1 MTKEIKILVT
11 IAALI
16 VIGAFAVSS
25 FYRNSTQTKPTSG
38 VNAPRATPIPAE
50 TLVRPDS
57 PKLGPDTAVVTV
69 VEFIDPECESCA
81 AFAPMLKKALSQY
94 GEKTRFVVRYM
105 PLHPN
110 SVAAANLIE
119 SAGEQG
125 KYWEMFD
132 LLLVK
137 QSEWGTRHGPATTPQ
152 PDAKALFMKYAAE
165 LGLDKTKVEEAINQ
179 NKFGP
184 KIDRDRADGQSIGV
198 RQTPTIFVNG
208 RKLLKLGEAEV
219 KALIDDEL
227 KKIGG

>member
-1 MTKEIKILVT
+1 MTREIKILVA
-11 IAALI
+11 IVALI
-16 VIGAFAVSS
+16 VIGALAISA
-25 FYRNSTQTKPTSG
+25 FYRNSTRNKPTTSSSSTG
-38 VNAPRATPIPAE
+38 STPVPVE
-50 TLVRPDS
+50 TLVKSDS
-57 PKLGPDTAVVTV
+57 PKLGPENAVVTV

-81 AFAPMLKKALSQY
+81 AFAPMLKRAMAQY
-94 GEKTRFVVRYM
+94 GDKTRLVIRYM

-132 LLLVK
+132 LLLAR
-137 QSEWGTRHGPATTPQ
+137 QSEWGTRHGPATTAQ
-152 PDAKALFMKYAAE
+152 PDAKAMFMKYAME
-165 LGLDKTKVEEAINQ
+165 IGLDKSRVETAIRD

-184 KIDRDRADGQSIGV
+184 KIDRDLADGQSIGV

>member
-1 MTKEIKILVT
+1 MTKEVKILVA

-16 VIGAFAVSS
+16 VIGAFAISS
-25 FYRNSTQTKPTSG
+25 FYRNSTQTQSNTAGSS
-38 VNAPRATPIPAE
+38 PRVTPIPAE
-50 TLVRPDS
+50 NLVRPDS
-57 PKLGPDTAVVTV
+57 PKLGSDTAVVTV

-81 AFAPMLKKALSQY
+81 AFAPMLKKAISQY
-94 GEKTRFVVRYM
+94 GDKTRLVIRYM

-132 LLLVK
+132 LLLAK

-152 PDAKALFMKYAAE
+152 PDAKAMFMKYAGE
-165 LGLDKTKVEEAINQ
+165 LGLDKAKVEAAINE

-184 KIDRDRADGQSIGV
+184 KIDRDRADGQAIGV

-208 RKLLKLGEAEV
+208 RKLLRLGEAEV
-219 KALIDDEL
+219 KALINDEL